1 MRVLIEPEAFRY
13 GRCGTARYF
22 AAVCRGLR
30 DAGLDVDIPLI
41 ASGTAYQPARVQFD
55 SERQWP
61 GRWQP
66 MRERLV
72 WWCGK
77 LSRQLFHQK
86 LSSGRYDLVLLSSS
100 QYQTDFLDYAGET
113 PFLMVCHDTMR
124 SMVIPGGAID
134 AWSDP
139 LYRLLYLVRRAA
151 RVICV
156 SEATRRDLLQ
166 CLPHPLE
173 NLAVVPT
180 GNLLPLWANRG
191 SSVPGLPESYLL
203 FVGSRQVR
211 KNFHGMM
218 RVMASLHH
226 SIPNIK
232 LVCTGF
238 LNPCERDFLESLGI
252 AGLVTG
258 LDVSDTQLV
267 TLYEQ
272 ALGLVFPSFY
282 EGFGLPVLEA
292 MHCGCAVVASKT
304 SAISEIAGDAAILVE
319 PGDQAALSHACER
332 LVNDSELRATLAK
345 AGRRRAGQFSFPNM
359 MKEFL
364 EQVETAVQQRRH

>member
-1 MRVLIEPEAFRY
+1 M
-13 GRCGTARYF
+13 
-22 AAVCRGLR
+22 
-30 DAGLDVDIPLI
+30 
-41 ASGTAYQPARVQFD
+41 
-55 SERQWP
+55 
-61 GRWQP
+61 
-66 MRERLV
+66 V

-77 LSRQLFHQK
+77 LSRRLFLRK
-86 LSSGRYDLVLLSSS
+86 LSSGRYDLVLLTSS
-100 QYQTDFLDYAGET
+100 QYETDFLNYAGGT

-124 SMVIPGGAID
+124 SVAIPGGAID

-166 CLPHPLE
+166 CLPHPID

-211 KNFHGMM
+211 KNFHGVV
-218 RVMASLHH
+218 RVMASLQHR
-226 SIPNIK
+226 IPGIK
-232 LVCTGF
+232 LVCTGL

-252 AGLVTG
+252 AGSVTG
-258 LDVSDTQLV
+258 FDVSDTQLV

-272 ALGLVFPSFY
+272 ALCLVLPSFY
-282 EGFGLPVLEA
+282 EGFGLPILEA
-292 MHCGCAVVASKT
+292 MHCGCAVIASKT
-304 SAISEIAGDAAILVE
+304 GAISEVAGDAAILVD

-345 AGRRRAGQFSFPNM
+345 AGRRRAGQFSFESM
-359 MKEFL
+359 MNEFL
-364 EQVETAVQQRRH
+364 KQVETAVRQRMR

>member
-1 MRVLIEPEAFRY
+1 
-13 GRCGTARYF
+13 
-22 AAVCRGLR
+22 
-30 DAGLDVDIPLI
+30 
-41 ASGTAYQPARVQFD
+41 
-55 SERQWP
+55 
-61 GRWQP
+61 